1 MYPPKPLS
9 TKVVMSFLTV
19 LLALGATFGNGSILA
34 VIARFKSFRTVPNTL
49 LANLAVV
56 DMLNIAINIPI
67 YMIATILEARWF
79 RGQSLAIMS
88 SFFNRL
94 FIILNLAS
102 LLALMADMYLAM
114 AFDLK
119 YFVWKSTYKAV
130 VSSFIIWFSG
140 TLIVVLFSIP
150 LLLIDLGD
158 VQVIEYRAKI
168 YQQGKYY
175 IAAFMALFII
185 CSGILGFLTIQAIK
199 RMKKKRAE
207 MNLPVLADQGR
218 LQSNIKTSKTIAIT
232 IAAYFISYLPAV
244 VYAILGQQEE
254 SQTDSWF
261 GFIAW
266 YATYFSSAVNPFI
279 YYYRTNRFRS
289 ALQQFLKDPFGKT
302 DFKEKPKCRKREKKT
317 DAEKHDGQE
326 NQRENE
332 TRISEEYHGERRKG
346 LTIVSIQALQSH
358 LCDHEQN
365 GNTGIENHLQKRN
378 NFAFISAGGGENSAL
393 RHEVQRKEEEK
404 NVSNEVTLRRRSDGD
419 IISKRK

>member
-1 MYPPKPLS
+1 MKILTILSEDCEGESSLVNTFVMYPPKPLS

-19 LLALGATFGNGSILA
+19 LLALAATFGNGSILA

-67 YMIATILEARWF
+67 FMISTILDAGWF

-130 VSSFIIWFSG
+130 ASSFIIWFSG

-150 LLLIDLGD
+150 LLLVDLGD

-185 CSGILGFLTIQAIK
+185 YSGILGFLTIQAIK
-199 RMKKKRAE
+199 RKKKKVSE
-207 MNLPVLADQGR
+207 MSEG
-218 LQSNIKTSKTIAIT
+218 LQKG
-232 IAAYFISYLPAV
+232 AV
-244 VYAILGQQEE
+244 YC
-254 SQTDSWF
+254 
-261 GFIAW
+261 
-266 YATYFSSAVNPFI
+266 
-279 YYYRTNRFRS
+279 
-289 ALQQFLKDPFGKT
+289 K
-302 DFKEKPKCRKREKKT
+302 KEKKFLRY
-317 DAEKHDGQE
+317 
-326 NQRENE
+326 
-332 TRISEEYHGERRKG
+332 RIFWFFS
-346 LTIVSIQALQSH
+346 
-358 LCDHEQN
+358 
-365 GNTGIENHLQKRN
+365 
-378 NFAFISAGGGENSAL
+378 
-393 RHEVQRKEEEK
+393 
-404 NVSNEVTLRRRSDGD
+404 
-419 IISKRK
+419 